1 MKAPSQWSE
10 WYGVTCKKSGKISS
24 TKKTKQQRKFLIYI
38 QKLLKINIS
47 FITSNHFSRLCPFVF
62 VKPRSKHKYQCF
74 LILVQSFSACTFSRI
89 YALIVSDTNFHQFGH
104 AFSFLNGPDKKPKQN
119 SSKTK
124 RHPQQQEAESVRR
137 RTAVSQRN
145 FFWRVVTRTL
155 RWLARMRCLL
165 YFLAFD

>member
-24 TKKTKQQRKFLIYI
+24 TKKKKQQRKFLIYI

-74 LILVQSFSACTFSRI
+74 PILVQSFSACTFQESMRWLFPIQTFISLVMHFPFKWPRQEAKTKQQQNNTTPTATRSRECSPTNRRKPTKLFLARCHMDF
-89 YALIVSDTNFHQFGH
+89 ALIG
-104 AFSFLNGPDKKPKQN
+104 
-119 SSKTK
+119 
-124 RHPQQQEAESVRR
+124 
-137 RTAVSQRN
+137 
-145 FFWRVVTRTL
+145 
-155 RWLARMRCLL
+155 
-165 YFLAFD
+165 